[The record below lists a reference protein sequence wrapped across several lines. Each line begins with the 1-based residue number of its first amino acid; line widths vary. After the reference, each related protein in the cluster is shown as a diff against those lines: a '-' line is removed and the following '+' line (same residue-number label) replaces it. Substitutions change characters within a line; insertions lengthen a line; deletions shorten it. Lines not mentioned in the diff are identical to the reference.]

1 MSKIHDINETKKS
14 MTESN
19 VETKEMDKVL
29 SAALRPTFSPSPEL
43 NRQLLSGEAK
53 SDGSRQKAALK
64 KMYLLPKVA
73 AIVLAVLCVGGAGV
87 YAATKLL
94 TPTVTEHAVSV
105 GNTEYVDDEAI
116 AKPEESVTTKQISS
130 EQGTADTSW
139 TSRTV
144 SEVNGYVSTVC
155 TYDSYEKALKDAGLG
170 VKFSKEYEPS
180 SSDSIVYN
188 ITGGNGYKSVDISGG
203 FNYQE
208 GSFTAVQSKNL
219 EGVVG
224 DAAYSIQLKNTAN
237 ERDYSTK
244 DGVTYHLVDETIS
257 GEEGNEVNTYVMLAT
272 DAYEGYIRFQG
283 LTEEQIHE
291 VLDTVVIE

>member
-1 MSKIHDINETKKS
+1 MGLWQKGRFDMSKIHDINETK
-14 MTESN
+14 
-19 VETKEMDKVL
+19 EMDSVL
-29 SAALRPTFSPSPEL
+29 SEALRPTFSPSSEL
-43 NRQLLSGEAK
+43 NRQLLSGKVK
-53 SDGSRQKAALK
+53 SDGSRQKTAIK

-94 TPTVTEHAVSV
+94 APKVTEHAVSV
-105 GNTEYVDDEAI
+105 GNTEYVDDAAI
-116 AKPEESVTTKQISS
+116 ARTEEPVTTKEISS
-130 EQGTADTSW
+130 EQGTADTPW

-144 SEVNGYVSTVC
+144 SEVNGYVTTTC
-155 TYDSYEKALKDAGLG
+155 TFDSYEKAMKEAGLG
-170 VKFSKEYEPS
+170 VKFSKDYEPS
-180 SSDSIVYN
+180 SQDSIVYSS
-188 ITGGNGYKSVDISGG
+188 TEGNGYKAVEISGG

-219 EGVVG
+219 EGVSN
-224 DAAYSIQLKNTAN
+224 DAAYSIQLKNTSN

-244 DGVTYHLVDETIS
+244 TGVTYHLVDETMS

-272 DAYEGYIRFQG
+272 DAYEGYIRFHG

-291 VLDTVVIE
+291 VLDTVVME

>member
-1 MSKIHDINETKKS
+1 MGLWQKGRFDMSKIHDINETK
-14 MTESN
+14 
-19 VETKEMDKVL
+19 EMDSVL
-29 SAALRPTFSPSPEL
+29 SEALRPTFSPSSEL
-43 NRQLLSGEAK
+43 NRQLLSGEAR
-53 SDGSRQKAALK
+53 SDGSRQKTALK

-94 TPTVTEHAVSV
+94 TPKVTDHAVSV
-105 GNTEYVDDEAI
+105 GNTEYVDDAAI
-116 AKPEESVTTKQISS
+116 ARTEEPVTTKEISS
-130 EQGTADTSW
+130 EQGTADTPW

-144 SEVNGYVSTVC
+144 SEVNGYVTTTC
-155 TYDSYEKALKDAGLG
+155 TFDSYERAMKEAGLG

-180 SSDSIVYN
+180 SQDSIVYSS
-188 ITGGNGYKSVDISGG
+188 TEGNGYKAVEISGG

-219 EGVVG
+219 EGVSN
-224 DAAYSIQLKNTAN
+224 DAAYSIQLKNTSN

-244 DGVTYHLVDETIS
+244 TGVTYHLVDETMS

-272 DAYEGYIRFQG
+272 DAYEGYIRFHG

-291 VLDTVVIE
+291 VLDTVVME